1 MINQSTSISEL
12 ATALSKAQAQMGA
25 AIKDSENPFFKSQ
38 YADLTAVIVVQF
50 PLAQDGCVGV
60 ATRIMHSS
68 GEWLESEFLIPCK
81 QDAHGY
87 GAAITY
93 SRRFGLQAAAG
104 VPTDDD
110 DGNSAI
116 IDYQKDYSSS
126 IDAIITGISGGD
138 LSSAAEEWFT
148 LPKHVQ
154 EALWIAPSKGGSF
167 STKDREVMKSN
178 EFRIAYYGED
188 A

>member
-1 MINQSTSISEL
+1 LPVS
-12 ATALSKAQAQMGA
+12 
-25 AIKDSENPFFKSQ
+25 
-38 YADLTAVIVVQF
+38 
-50 PLAQDGCVGV
+50 QDGCVGV

-87 GAAITY
+87 AAGITY
-93 SRRFGLQAAAG
+93 CRRLSLQAAAG

-126 IDAIITGISGGD
+126 IDAIITGIAESD

-154 EALWIAPSKGGSF
+154 EALWVAPSKGGSF
-167 STKDREVMKSN
+167 STKNREVMKSS
-178 EFRIAYYGED
+178 EFRAAYYGEG